1 MTKSLSQAVREITP
15 PITKV
20 TTSVGWRPRSS
31 VSTQQIAF
39 AIRGMFCAKCPGD
52 IERALAELDGVV
64 AAQVNY
70 ATERA
75 TVVYDPA
82 RVTVFQMV
90 QAIRQK
96 GFDTPLE
103 HLVLHSDDLLY
114 ATCAQSVENALA
126 RAEGVARVSADLAA
140 RSVTLDIL
148 PEYSHRGIP
157 ARVLARFGFR
167 TLEGGSS
174 SARRL
179 FLLRAVILLGIELLA
194 VWSAGAHAGLLPAA
208 SLVHAPL
215 LLMVLSFITLF
226 IAGLPFFRFGYDAA
240 LQGQF
245 DATVIAALLA
255 SGFAIG
261 SLPLGILM
269 PSPWL
274 IDIGFVTATTLT
286 AGWFSARAL
295 TFWVF
300 PRFRGAAHKVN
311 RASAAHAQLGV
322 ISDGAHQGTH

>member
-1 MTKSLSQAVREITP
+1 M
-15 PITKV
+15 
-20 TTSVGWRPRSS
+20 
-31 VSTQQIAF
+31 STQQISF
-39 AIRGMFCAKCPGD
+39 ALLGMRGAGPKSAGD
-52 IERALAELDGVV
+52 IERALTQLDGVV

-103 HLVLHSDDLLY
+103 HLVLHSDDLFY
-114 ATCAQSVENALA
+114 ATCAQSVEKALA

-140 RSVTLDIL
+140 RRVTVDIL
-148 PEYSHRGIP
+148 PEYRHRGIP

-174 SARRL
+174 AQRV
-179 FLLRAVILLGIELLA
+179 FLLRGGILLGIELLA
-194 VWSAGAHAGLLPAA
+194 VWSAGAHAGVLPAA
-208 SLVHAPL
+208 SPVHAPVV
-215 LLMVLSFITLF
+215 LMVLSFITLF
-226 IAGLPFFRFGYDAA
+226 IVGLPFFRSGYDAA

-274 IDIGFVTATTLT
+274 IDIGFVVATTLT